1 MTQTPFTAPAAG
13 RFPPTSPAGVDRAL
27 ATLRDHRRAWLDV
40 PTTAKAGYLREI
52 AAAAIETAPGFVAD
66 AVAAKGVPPELGSE
80 DWIATFI
87 TVLRTV
93 RILADSLE
101 HIARTGET
109 LVTDSMV
116 RTRDNGQAAIRVLPY
131 DRWDKVLYAGYGA
144 EVWVDPEVSRDRLA
158 GHLGS
163 IYTKPETARPRTTA
177 VLGAGNVAAIGI
189 LDVVYKLFN
198 EGAVVVLKHN
208 PVNDYVAPHVERIFA
223 PLIRDG
229 FLRIVLG
236 GADVGQYLVHHPDV
250 DEIHITG
257 ANRTHD
263 TIVFGPGEEGAARKA
278 RGEPLLTKPVTSE
291 LGNVSPV
298 IVVPGRWSGPGLRLQ
313 AERVATQMVQNDG
326 FNCNAAKVIVL
337 SRDWGQKE
345 DFLAELRR
353 VLLSL
358 PERPAYYPGA
368 EERFERFA
376 GSHDDVELLGP
387 RRPGFVPPA
396 LIKGVS
402 PDFEHLA
409 FTEEAFCSLAATTEL
424 PGGPDEF
431 LAAASAFC
439 NERLSG
445 TLNATILVDRRTRR
459 AHHPAL
465 SRAVDDLRY
474 GTVSVNVW
482 GAAAFVLG
490 STVWGAFPGATLE
503 DVQSGIGFVR
513 NALLVDRPQKSVMWA
528 PFLTLKPPWLVTHRR
543 SLPALRRAAEFEADP
558 GLWRLLKVTA
568 AAARP

>member
-1 MTQTPFTAPAAG
+1 MQSPFTPQTAG
-13 RFPPTSPAGVDRAL
+13 RFPPTQPAAIDRAL
-27 ATLRDHRRAWLDV
+27 ATLRDHREAWLDV
-40 PTTAKAGYLREI
+40 PISAKAGYLREI
-52 AAAAIETAPGFVAD
+52 AGRAIDAAPGFVAD
-66 AVAAKGVPPELGSE
+66 AVAAKGIAPELGSE
-80 DWIATFI
+80 DWIATFV

-93 RILADSLE
+93 RILGDSLE

-116 RTRDNGQAAIRVLPY
+116 RIRDNGQVAIRAMPY
-131 DRWDKVLYAGYGA
+131 DRWDRVLYAGYGG
-144 EVWVDPEVSRDRLA
+144 EVWVDPEIGEDRLRE
-158 GHLGS
+158 HLGS
-163 IYTKPETARPRTTA
+163 IYTKPQTARPRSVA

-189 LDVVYKLFN
+189 LDVVHKLFF
-198 EGAVVVLKHN
+198 EGAVVALKHN

-229 FLRIVLG
+229 FLRVVLG
-236 GADVGQYLVHHPDV
+236 GADTGQYLVHHPDV

-263 TIVFGPGEEGAARKA
+263 AIVFGPGEEGAVRKA

-291 LGNVSPV
+291 LGNISPV

-337 SRDWGQKE
+337 SRDWAQKE

-376 GSHDDVELLGP
+376 ASHDDVELLGP

-396 LIKGVS
+396 LIKGVA

-409 FTEEAFCSLAATTEL
+409 FSEEAFCSLAATTEL

-431 LAAASAFC
+431 LAAATEFC
-439 NERLSG
+439 NERLAG
-445 TLNATILVDRRTRR
+445 TLNATILVDRRTRL
-459 AHHPAL
+459 AHYPAM
-465 SRAVDDLRY
+465 SRAVDGLRY

-482 GAAAFVLG
+482 SAAGFVLG
-490 STVWGAFPGATLE
+490 SPAWGAFPGATLE

-513 NALLVDRPQKSVMWA
+513 NALLVDRPQKSVLWA
-528 PFLTLKPPWLVTHRR
+528 PFLLIKPPWLVTHRR
-543 SLPALRRAAEFEADP
+543 ALPALRRAAEYEADP
-558 GLWRLLKVTA
+558 SLLRVLRIVA